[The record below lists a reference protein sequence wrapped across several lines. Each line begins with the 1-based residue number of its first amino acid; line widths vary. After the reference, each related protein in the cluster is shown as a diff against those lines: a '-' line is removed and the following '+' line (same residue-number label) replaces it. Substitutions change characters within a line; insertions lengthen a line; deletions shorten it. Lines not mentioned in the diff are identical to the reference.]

1 MRMSFLRN
9 STRWGFFVIIGRRI
23 RSLMHSG
30 WSRRLIILSIV
41 TVMLS
46 VLGYVMFAER
56 VNIYTVSAKTDIL
69 KVTIAENGI
78 NQWEIPQHAEIID
91 FFAAEQLPLNGSENY
106 VHVAAGTVVTMT
118 IDHNKERLV
127 ITLENNTEQGSVGE
141 LESNFEYTP
150 LGQYVDII
158 FTQPQQLI
166 FPFRGSM
173 ILGDDVAAG
182 VDAVLREGSI
192 RIIEQEL
199 LGDVRYISG
208 EFALDE
214 GDRVTLHSDFNYEK
228 DVVLRGFVRYKPG
241 EPMAVTAHGETTVAR
256 VERMGSTGYDAK
268 TSMWKRF
275 ANDPVVI
282 AVTSLYAVL
291 FLILEMMVLLR
302 SIFATPRIEES
313 NES

>member
-1 MRMSFLRN
+1 MRLSFMRD
-9 STRWGFFVIIGRRI
+9 STRLGFFVIVARRL
-23 RSLMHSG
+23 RHLMQCG
-30 WSRRLIILSIV
+30 WPRRLIILSIV
-41 TVMLS
+41 TVMISL
-46 VLGYVMFAER
+46 LAYVMFAER

-91 FFAAEQLPLNGSENY
+91 FFAAEQIPLEGSESY
-106 VHVAAGTVVTMT
+106 IHVAAGTVATMT

-127 ITLENNTEQGSVGE
+127 ITLENNSEGGSVGE
-141 LESNFEYTP
+141 VESNFNYTP

-208 EFALDE
+208 EFQLDE
-214 GDRVTLHSDFNYEK
+214 GDRVTLHNDFEYQQ
-228 DVVLRGFVRYKPG
+228 DVVLRGFVRYEPG

-282 AVTSLYAVL
+282 AMTSLYAVM

-302 SIFATPRIEES
+302 SIFAVPRNEEQQ
-313 NES
+313 